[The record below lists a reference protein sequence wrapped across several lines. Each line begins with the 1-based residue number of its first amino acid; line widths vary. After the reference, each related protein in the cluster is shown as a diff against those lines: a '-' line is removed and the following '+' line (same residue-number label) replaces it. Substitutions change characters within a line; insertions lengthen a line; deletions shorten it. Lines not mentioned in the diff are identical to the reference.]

1 MYIYSNA
8 FFFTINPVHQNHSHK
23 TLQFNTHYLCLCKI
37 CRLNT
42 SFKGPLEAFTSKVQ
56 GLFGLMTVTS
66 VSSRLVFALAGL
78 YICLI
83 RVTVWSLRCLCF
95 FPAHHY
101 VSPLSGRLHAA
112 CVWVENTDYF
122 CCLTGNG
129 CACLIV
135 SAFVWLG
142 LILQGC
148 ANSIAGRSHVCVYR

>member
-83 RVTVWSLRCLCF
+83 RVTVWSLRCLF
-95 FPAHHY
+95 FFLLITMYP
-101 VSPLSGRLHAA
+101 R
-112 CVWVENTDYF
+112 WVE
-122 CCLTGNG
+122 G
-129 CACLIV
+129 CMRHAFGLRTQII
-135 SAFVWLG
+135 SAASQGKGVLVWLWAR
-142 LILQGC
+142 LC
-148 ANSIAGRSHVCVYR
+148 DWVWFSKAVRTA